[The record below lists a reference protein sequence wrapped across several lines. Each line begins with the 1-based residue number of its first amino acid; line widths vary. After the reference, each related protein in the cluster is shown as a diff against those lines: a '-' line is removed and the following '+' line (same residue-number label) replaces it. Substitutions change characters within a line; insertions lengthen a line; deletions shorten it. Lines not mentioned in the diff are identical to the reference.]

1 MNPLHWHVSYC
12 YKYSYQ
18 LVFVIIY
25 IPKLFHFSIDKQ
37 GKLILFFLINK
48 LVEKLKSCQFE
59 CFEVRKIACAEF
71 ISVYREQAFFVL
83 DTNFQKRKFTRTD
96 KSYKPILN

>member
-1 MNPLHWHVSYC
+1 MDKGINYFGIDIS
-12 YKYSYQ
+12 KD
-18 LVFVIIY
+18 VF
-25 IPKLFHFSIDKQ
+25 DQ

-48 LVEKLKSCQFE
+48 LVEKVKSCQFE
-59 CFEVRKIACAEF
+59 CFEVRKM
-71 ISVYREQAFFVL
+71 YREQAFFVL